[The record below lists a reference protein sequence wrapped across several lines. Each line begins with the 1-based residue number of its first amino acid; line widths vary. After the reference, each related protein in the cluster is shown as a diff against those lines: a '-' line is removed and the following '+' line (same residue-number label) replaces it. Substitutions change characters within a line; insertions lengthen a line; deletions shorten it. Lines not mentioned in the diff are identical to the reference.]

1 MSKWKISLY
10 LAVLFLAG
18 VVTGGILTAQ
28 AGKRMMLKAMKP
40 QAMADHWR
48 HDLEGRL
55 NLTAEQSQKIEPM
68 LMDGMS
74 NFGMALCD
82 QAELQLSNCNARI
95 VVELT
100 PQQKIKFTEIDK
112 EQQQFIRSRFTHLIP
127 PKQP

>member
-1 MSKWKISLY
+1 
-10 LAVLFLAG
+10 
-18 VVTGGILTAQ
+18 
-28 AGKRMMLKAMKP
+28 MLKAMKP